1 MLAALKGIYLLEV
14 DKSKTTFTW
23 GFPTVEKDIQHLITQ
38 RTGFDG
44 LYTAPLDQPICHR
57 YKQQWIYSL
66 NFEAQFEQ
74 QPEPNGK
81 DYLRS
86 TTYSLIILVENYN
99 PPAYIALIK
108 ALVSIYMDTKTTTAV
123 LTAYLQANSHAKLS
137 HALTK
142 TTGTITWDMASHD
155 QRMALIQP
163 IHTILDRF
171 GLESIVIWIAV
182 LLKKRIFITSNDPI
196 ELSSFTRAVVAFG
209 AWHRKDQQ
217 IPSLRP
223 FVVNLKNP
231 NEVSDIKSTPGCIA
245 GVLTP
250 NNNIEH
256 FEELWDLHIDLTQN
270 AISINNNSK
279 QFFALGK
286 FHKSIAEYFLTALT
300 QAREAAGSGPDAE
313 LVISQT
319 VIKASM
325 TKEKEI
331 VELLSKLKNE
341 STNLIT
347 AESIKGNVPANLEGF
362 IYNVAVA
369 EGLV

>member
-1 MLAALKGIYLLEV
+1 MLAALKGIYLLEL
-14 DKSKTTFTW
+14 DKSKTSFTW
-23 GFPTVEKDIQHLITQ
+23 AFPTVDKDIQHLITQ

-44 LYTAPLDQPICHR
+44 LYTAPLNEPICHR

-66 NFEAQFEQ
+66 NFEPQFD

-81 DYLRS
+81 DYLRP
-86 TTYSLIILVENYN
+86 TTYTLTILVETYN
-99 PPAYIALIK
+99 PPAYFALIK
-108 ALVSIYMDTKTTTAV
+108 ALVAIYKETKTTTAV

-137 HALTK
+137 HP

-163 IHTILDRF
+163 IHQILDRF
-171 GLESIVIWIAV
+171 GLEAIVIWIGV

-196 ELSSFTRAVVAFG
+196 ELSAFTRAVVAFG

-223 FVVNLKNP
+223 FIVNLKGNP
-231 NEVSDIKSTPGCIA
+231 NEVADIKSTPGCIA

-256 FEELWDLHIDLTQN
+256 FEELWDLHIDLSQN

-279 QFFALGK
+279 QFFGLGK
-286 FHKSIAEYFLTALT
+286 FHKTIAEYFLTALS
-300 QAREAAGSGPDAE
+300 QARETAANATGPDAE

-331 VELLSKLKNE
+331 VELLGKLKDE
-341 STNLIT
+341 ATNLIT
-347 AESIKGNVPANLEGF
+347 TESIKGKVPANLEGF